1 VNSRCGLRLG
11 SLLALG
17 ACAAA
22 VLTVT
27 GCAGSARAGGLG
39 AVVQVNERDFAIKA
53 PQRVSAGAVTLR
65 VRNHGP
71 DAHELIVVKTR
82 DGRLPLRADGLTV
95 DEDALEH
102 ATVGVLEPGQP
113 GSLRELHLRL
123 RPGRYVLFCNMSG
136 HYLGGMRRVLEVR

>member
-1 VNSRCGLRLG
+1 M
-11 SLLALG
+11 
-17 ACAAA
+17 
-22 VLTVT
+22 TVT
-27 GCAGSARAGGLG
+27 GCAGSAGFGGLG
-39 AVVQVNERDFAIKA
+39 TVVQVNERDFAIKA
-53 PQRVSAGAVTLR
+53 PQHVSAGALTLR